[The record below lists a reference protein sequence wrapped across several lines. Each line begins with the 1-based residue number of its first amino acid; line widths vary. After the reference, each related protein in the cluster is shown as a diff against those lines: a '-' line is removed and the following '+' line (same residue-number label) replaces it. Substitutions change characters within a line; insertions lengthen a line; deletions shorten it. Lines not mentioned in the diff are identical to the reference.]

1 MIDLNSENFI
11 KALSVDCVILGLE
24 KGELEVLLYKRL
36 SSPFKDQWALPGGFV
51 RYNEGIDDASKRIL
65 KDFTGV
71 ENFYMEQLQAF
82 GEVDRCIDSPYGRA
96 VTIVY
101 KALVQTKKFKIH
113 LGPDSGETK
122 WFNVTKIPDL
132 IYDHNRLV
140 EETLKSFKKKIKYEP
155 IGFELLPAKFT
166 LSQLQ
171 KLYEAIWNVKFDKP
185 NFRRKILH
193 MNILIKLDEKKN
205 GVNHKNPTLYKFD
218 KARYNLLIE
227 KGILFEM

>member
-1 MIDLNSENFI
+1 M
-11 KALSVDCVILGLE
+11 
-24 KGELEVLLYKRL
+24 
-36 SSPFKDQWALPGGFV
+36 
-51 RYNEGIDDASKRIL
+51 
-65 KDFTGV
+65 
-71 ENFYMEQLQAF
+71 
-82 GEVDRCIDSPYGRA
+82 
-96 VTIVY
+96 
-101 KALVQTKKFKIH
+101 
-113 LGPDSGETK
+113 
-122 WFNVTKIPDL
+122 
-132 IYDHNRLV
+132 
-140 EETLKSFKKKIKYEP
+140 KKKIKYEP